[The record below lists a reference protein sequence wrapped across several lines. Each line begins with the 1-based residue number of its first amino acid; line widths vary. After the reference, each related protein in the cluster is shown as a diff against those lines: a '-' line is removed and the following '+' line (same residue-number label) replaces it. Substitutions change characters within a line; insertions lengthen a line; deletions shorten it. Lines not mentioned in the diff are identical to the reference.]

1 MKTVLYYYSAT
12 GNSLVI
18 AREIARALGG
28 AEVLP
33 MASFRSGTGKID
45 AERVGFI
52 FPIIAWGP
60 PRTVEEFIDHFDP
73 TGLRY
78 TFAIASCGGTA
89 ALTLPNIRKTLR
101 KKGGDL
107 NAGFIVS
114 SKAYLSMSGGGQSKM
129 INLVSN
135 LSGKRPGPETE
146 KLPSI
151 IETIQNCEANKPER
165 NALPGAILGS
175 FFHTQASPQFA
186 KMDANY
192 VVESTCTGCGVCAR
206 VCPRGNIV
214 MVDGKPTWKND
225 CDFCGACANW
235 CPSASISMKGDLTP
249 ARAHNPD
256 VKVADF
262 YLR

>member
-18 AREIARALGG
+18 AREVARALGG

-33 MASFRSGTGKID
+33 IASSRSGTGKID

-78 TFAIASCGGTA
+78 IFAIASCGGTA

-101 KKGGDL
+101 KKGSDL
-107 NAGFIVS
+107 NAGFIVG
-114 SKAYLSMSGGGQSKM
+114 SKAYLSMSGGSQSKM

-135 LSGKRPGPETE
+135 LSGKLLGGETE
-146 KLPSI
+146 RLPSI
-151 IETIQNCEANKPER
+151 IETIANCETKKPER

-175 FFHTQASPQFA
+175 FLHSAASPQFA

-192 VVESTCTGCGVCAR
+192 VVDAGCTGCGVCAR
-206 VCPRGNIV
+206 LCPRENIV

-235 CPSASISMKGDLTP
+235 CPSASISMKGDLAP
-249 ARAHNPD
+249 ARAHNQE
-256 VKVADF
+256 VKLADF